1 MTKKGFILFSIIFAS
16 YLLKIIVVALLPQFI
31 DVTNPANYVKGIAPF
46 NLIFGIVTPVIF
58 ITQFKNRSIFYSLGI
73 FLIII
78 KVLMFINAYAYGTG
92 FYLYFGFIVSLAN
105 IVGLIIF
112 TTMAFL
118 KEEGKL
124 IASYLI
130 LFTIYVVWT
139 SQLVMTLLTY
149 INVSTAFLALVSG
162 TIPLFLQYASLS
174 LLLYVVLV
182 ECQKTPLESTKEL

>member
-16 YLLKIIVVALLPQFI
+16 YILKIIVVALLPQFI

-58 ITQFKNRSIFYSLGI
+58 ITQFKNRAIFFPLGI
-73 FLIII
+73 FLIVV

-92 FYLYFGFIVSLAN
+92 FYLYFGLIVTLAN

-130 LFTIYVVWT
+130 LLTVYVVWT

-149 INVSTAFLALVSG
+149 INASTAFLALVSG

-182 ECQKTPLESTKEL
+182 ECQKISSKSTEKL